1 MMGKF
6 LGILILL
13 IWFAIVMGEA
23 WSKKVSFIV
32 NVFFGVSVFLL
43 MGCFYCVPFWLIF
56 MR

>member
-13 IWFAIVMGEA
+13 IWFAIVMGES
-23 WSKKVSFIV
+23 WSKKADVVV
-32 NVFFGVSVFLL
+32 NVLFGVSVFLL

>member
-23 WSKKVSFIV
+23 WSKKVNFVV

-56 MR
+56 MK

>member
-23 WSKKVSFIV
+23 WSKKVSFVV
-32 NVFFGVSVFLL
+32 NVFLGVFVFLL
-43 MGCFYCVPFWLIF
+43 MGCFYWVPFWLIF

>member
-13 IWFAIVMGEA
+13 IWFAIVMGES
-23 WSKKVSFIV
+23 WSKKAGTIV

-56 MR
+56 MK

>member
-13 IWFAIVMGEA
+13 IWFAIVMGES
-23 WSKKVSFIV
+23 WSKKAGPIV